1 MPEETTPIPR
11 DIIDVYAQ
19 IDAAIPDEYVELKR
33 DLKTFIDSIWNLAPE
48 VRRGPSVYLP
58 FADIVVEHIP
68 TIRALDNAEPVWKYN
83 VRDIFTGKPMNGVS
97 PNTLSSYFY
106 ILYNI

>member
-1 MPEETTPIPR
+1 MPEEEEPR
-11 DIIDVYAQ
+11 DIIDVYTQ

-48 VRRGPSVYLP
+48 VRRGPSTYLP
-58 FADIVVEHIP
+58 FADILLEHIP

-83 VRDIFTGKPMNGVS
+83 VRDIFAGKPIALTRISG
-97 PNTLSSYFY
+97 
-106 ILYNI
+106 

>member
-1 MPEETTPIPR
+1 MQSYYTMPEEEENPKPR

-68 TIRALDNAEPVWKYN
+68 TIRALDKTEPVWKYN
-83 VRDIFTGKPMNGVS
+83 VRDIFAGKPI
-97 PNTLSSYFY
+97 TLH
-106 ILYNI
+106 